1 MPPEAELS
9 CCVVLCT
16 CPDEDTA
23 VRLATGLV
31 DDGLAAC
38 VNIVP
43 QIRSIYRWQ
52 TAVQNEHETLMIIKT
67 TRARYAMLE
76 RWLEEQHPYE
86 VPEVIALPVTAGAA
100 AYLDW
105 VAGRVS

>member
-9 CCVVLCT
+9 CCAVLCT
-16 CPDEDTA
+16 CPDEDA
-23 VRLATGLV
+23 AARLATGLV
-31 DDGLAAC
+31 DAGLAAC

-52 TAVQNEHETLMIIKT
+52 NAVQDERETLMIIKT
-67 TRARYAMLE
+67 TPTRYAMLE
-76 RWLEEQHPYE
+76 RWLMEHHPYE

-100 AYLDW
+100 PYLDW
-105 VAGRVS
+105 VAGQVS